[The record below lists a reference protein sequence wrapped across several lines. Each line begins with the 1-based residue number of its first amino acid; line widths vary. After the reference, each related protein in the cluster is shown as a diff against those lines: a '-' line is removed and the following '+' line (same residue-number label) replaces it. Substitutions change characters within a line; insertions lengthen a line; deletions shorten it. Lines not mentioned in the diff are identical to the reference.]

1 MLFEVTLQID
11 PARVAN
17 DETVGIVG
25 LRLVRMG
32 GTFVHWEPDMN
43 RHPAVAR
50 FQFRSEH
57 ERDLFVADALDIP
70 GVSLTAL
77 Q

>member
-32 GTFVHWEPDMN
+32 GSFVHWEPDMN

-50 FQFRSEH
+50 FQFPSEH
-57 ERDLFVADALDIP
+57 ERDRFVADALDIP